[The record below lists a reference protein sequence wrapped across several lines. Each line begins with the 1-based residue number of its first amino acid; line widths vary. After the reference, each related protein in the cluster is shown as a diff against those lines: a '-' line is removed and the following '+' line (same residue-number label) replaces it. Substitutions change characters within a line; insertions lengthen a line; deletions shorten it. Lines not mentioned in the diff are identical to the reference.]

1 MTLKRPRRSAAT
13 PGNGPAAPNRPP
25 VRAIHLSQ
33 PQANVPPHLQLQTA
47 PLHPQRRQ
55 GGAGALLAN
64 VLWVLV
70 GMVAGLLILAVYLY
84 LGDLLAPGSR
94 TLGLDLGGL
103 SMREATAL
111 LDQNWQQRSVRLEVA
126 SNEWTNVTFETLGI
140 ELDAAATV
148 RALHAQGRS
157 WDGLTAMARG
167 EAQEIAPILR
177 VDRGLAASN
186 LRTIAAQFEV
196 SAVDA
201 GVEIVDG
208 RAVIVEPVVG
218 RRADIEPTTDLLME
232 RLGRV
237 IADGRLPLVMVPV
250 QPRITAADLNEIAA
264 QVNGLLSAPLSVE
277 LYDPIND
284 QSIPWN
290 ISPQVWAN
298 WLVIDLHPGDGSTFR
313 WAMEPS
319 RVKGY
324 LDQEIGAL
332 GQGRYLQLDAAVTAL
347 NDAVSSGGY
356 GAELRIYHRTR
367 THTVQPGETLS
378 SIAWNYGMPYPWL
391 EAANPNVAGG
401 LFAGQQ
407 VTIPSL
413 DQLLPLPVVRDKRI
427 IVSLSQQR
435 MWAYENGALQ
445 WEWPVSTGIDSS
457 PTSPGV
463 FQIQSH
469 EENAYAGNW
478 DLWMPSFMGIYRP
491 VPHVDFMNGF
501 HGFPTRDGATLLWTD
516 DLGHPV
522 TFGCI
527 LLSSDNAAQLFNWAE
542 EGVVVEVKR

>member
-1 MTLKRPRRSAAT
+1 
-13 PGNGPAAPNRPP
+13 
-25 VRAIHLSQ
+25 VHAIHLSQ
-33 PQANVPPHLQLQTA
+33 PQANIPPHLQLQTA
-47 PLHPQRRQ
+47 SVPPQRAR
-55 GGAGALLAN
+55 GGAGALVVN
-64 VLWVLV
+64 VLWVLM
-70 GMVAGLLILAVYLY
+70 GMVAGLLILAIYLY

-94 TLGLDLGGL
+94 TLGVDLGRL
-103 SMREATAL
+103 SMREATTL
-111 LDQNWQQRSVRLEVA
+111 LEQNWQQRSIRLDVG

-140 ELDAAATV
+140 ELDADETV
-148 RALHAQGRS
+148 RVLHAQNRT
-157 WDGLTAMARG
+157 WDGVTALVG
-167 EAQEIAPILR
+167 GQPQEIAPILR
-177 VDRGLAASN
+177 ADRDQAASN
-186 LRTIAAQFEV
+186 LRTIAGQFEIA
-196 SAVDA
+196 AVNA
-201 GVEIVDG
+201 GVEVVDG
-208 RAVIVEPVVG
+208 RAVTVDPVVG
-218 RRADIEPTTDLLME
+218 RQLDVEATVNLLMD

-250 QPRITAADLNEIAA
+250 QPRTTAADLNEVAA
-264 QVNGLLSAPLSVE
+264 QINRLLSAPLSLE
-277 LYDPIND
+277 LYDPVNN
-284 QSIPWN
+284 QSIPWT

-298 WLVIDLHPGDGSTFR
+298 WLVIDLHPADGSSFH

-324 LDQEIGAL
+324 LDQETSAL
-332 GQGRYLQLDAAVTAL
+332 GQGRYVQLDAAMTAL
-347 NDAVSSGGY
+347 NDAVNSGGY
-356 GAELRIYHRTR
+356 RAELRVYHRTR
-367 THTVQPGETLS
+367 THVVQPGETLS
-378 SIAWNYGMPYPWL
+378 SIAWTYGMPYPWL

-401 LFAGQQ
+401 IFAGQQ
-407 VTIPSL
+407 VMIPSP
-413 DQLLPLPVVRDKRI
+413 DQLLPLPVVRNKRI

-501 HGFPTRDGATLLWTD
+501 HGFPTRNGSTLLWTE
-516 DLGHPV
+516 DLGRPV

-542 EGVVVEVKR
+542 EGVVVEVKA